1 MNKHYGELL
10 SWPLSFYFVDVDAVD
25 LANDLLFFSNVMTT
39 LERCSPDAS
48 VFVLVH
54 KMDLVGED
62 YREQT
67 FLDREAIIQSKTAQY
82 VSSLSMLTLCL
93 CSYRH
98 VDDI

>member
-1 MNKHYGELL
+1 M
-10 SWPLSFYFVDVDAVD
+10 DAVD
-25 LANDLLFFSNVMTT
+25 LANDLLFFSNVMAT

-82 VSSLSMLTLCL
+82 VSSSSIASNAAALTLF
-93 CSYRH
+93 SYRH

>member
-1 MNKHYGELL
+1 M
-10 SWPLSFYFVDVDAVD
+10 DAVD
-25 LANDLLFFSNVMTT
+25 LANDLLFFSNVMAT

-82 VSSLSMLTLCL
+82 VSSSSIASNAAAL
-93 CSYRH
+93 
-98 VDDI
+98 